1 MTENGDA
8 MPEPT
13 DAVPDGAQSGKA
25 PRGSALRRAL
35 IAGGGTAGVVGVIL
49 LILFTGHHGT
59 DTRRGQGQTLTVPPM
74 TFRLQDVATAA
85 LDGSNVVSCG
95 LADDAFAKVT
105 DVFGKDT
112 GHPSVA
118 VADAKKAV
126 DEAGVAALAA
136 RTPELRSAV
145 AAMKVHL
152 TALHD
157 SAQVN
162 DLGQEVSVLLSLRDD
177 ITAIDAACSS

>member
-1 MTENGDA
+1 
-8 MPEPT
+8 
-13 DAVPDGAQSGKA
+13 
-25 PRGSALRRAL
+25 
-35 IAGGGTAGVVGVIL
+35 
-49 LILFTGHHGT
+49 
-59 DTRRGQGQTLTVPPM
+59 M

-85 LDGSNVVSCG
+85 LDGSNVVGCA

-112 GHPSVA
+112 DHPSVA
-118 VADAKKAV
+118 VTDAKKAL
-126 DEAGVAALAA
+126 DEAGAAALAA

-145 AAMKVHL
+145 AALQVHL

-157 SAQVN
+157 SAQAN

-177 ITAIDAACSS
+177 IAAVDAACAS